1 MGCGASFLAVGRP
14 HVNGQEYSTAIAN
27 LRVGSSMCSNDTVP
41 DGQQKVFQQQDYQ
54 DIKQL
59 YTFGKVIGK
68 GQFGTCRIVT
78 EKATGTKYA
87 CKSISKRRLCPQGS
101 LVDVRREVQIMHH
114 LAGHPNI
121 VTIKDVFEDRSYV
134 HMVEELC
141 TGGELFDSIIERGHY
156 SERDAAAAFRCIASV
171 VAHCHNMGVMHRDI
185 KPENF
190 LLSSSTPD
198 SIIKGTDFGLSVFFS
213 EGQVFSEVVGSA
225 FYVAPEVLRRR
236 YDKRADVWSL
246 GVLLYI
252 MLCGLP
258 PFYAET
264 ERDVFQAILTHKVL
278 FDGATWSSVSEGAK
292 DVIRKMLERNPR
304 LRATATEV
312 LEHDWV
318 REDGTAEE
326 APLNNEVVVRLQ
338 NFAALNKLQ
347 QEALKIIATHLPEPE
362 ITGLRALFMEMD
374 SDGSGSIT
382 VEELRQALQRKGTL
396 IPAEELERIMAQ
408 ADISGDGVLDYEEFL
423 AATMN
428 LAKLERQENLY
439 MAFKFFDTDD
449 SGYITR
455 EELSQALCKT
465 CSATEIDALLAQAD
479 SSGDGRIDYAEFCDL
494 MRCGNKGLP
503 LAARTCKQGLMR
515 SQGSQIDLNKLRMES
530 VSALDYTNP
539 TNAMQKP
546 SLPSQQ
552 QQQQQQQKQQQ
563 AQCQPGNVT
572 QQLLSTES
580 SNRSSTSTAATA
592 ASIARMSSSNGLMLP
607 LHATPTPRRLN
618 PSGTMQS
625 AGGSAGDG
633 RSRTATGLAAAGSAT
648 TASPPAL
655 PAPLPRVH
663 PPLLQSSTL
672 PPQSSK
678 LPLPLPVP
686 IPVGANALHAVSF
699 TCAPGK

>member
-1 MGCGASFLAVGRP
+1 MLNLALTSRPRPAPSPICRRVHGA
-14 HVNGQEYSTAIAN
+14 
-27 LRVGSSMCSNDTVP
+27 
-41 DGQQKVFQQQDYQ
+41 QQHCA
-54 DIKQL
+54 
-59 YTFGKVIGK
+59 GK

-78 EKATGTKYA
+78 AKATGAKYA
-87 CKSISKRRLCPQGS
+87 CKSISKRRLCSQGDV
-101 LVDVRREVQIMHH
+101 VDVRREVQIMHH

-190 LLSSSTPD
+190 LLSSRSPD
-198 SIIKGTDFGLSVFFS
+198 ATIKATDFGLSVFFS
-213 EGQVFSEVVGSA
+213 EGQVFREVVGSA
-225 FYVAPEVLRRR
+225 FYVAPEVLRKR

-264 ERDVFQAILTHKVL
+264 ERDVFHAILTKEVS
-278 FDGATWSSVSEGAK
+278 FDGGAWSSVSEGAK
-292 DVIRKMLERNPR
+292 DVIRKMLDRNLR
-304 LRATATEV
+304 LRATAAEV

-326 APLNNEVVVRLQ
+326 APLNNEVLVRLQ

-382 VEELRQALQRKGTL
+382 VEELRQALRRKGTL

-428 LAKLERQENLY
+428 LAKLESQENLY

-455 EELSQALCKT
+455 EELSQALSKT
-465 CSATEIDALLAQAD
+465 CSAPEIDALLAQAD

-494 MRCGNKGLP
+494 MRGGNKAFA
-503 LAARTCKQGLMR
+503 LASRSCKQGLMR
-515 SQGSQIDLNKLRMES
+515 SHGSEIDLSKLRLES
-530 VSALDYTNP
+530 VSALDYATLTNL
-539 TNAMQKP
+539 AQKP
-546 SLPSQQ
+546 SSPS
-552 QQQQQQQKQQQ
+552 QQQQKQQQ
-563 AQCQPGNVT
+563 QTAQCQPENVT
-572 QQLLSTES
+572 EQLSSVDS
-580 SNRSSTSTAATA
+580 SNRSTTGTAATA
-592 ASIARMSSSNGLMLP
+592 AAIARLSSPNGLMLP

-618 PSGTMQS
+618 PSMTMQS
-625 AGGSAGDG
+625 AAGLAAGSEG
-633 RSRTATGLAAAGSAT
+633 RSRVGGTATGVAGVGLGGEGRSRMATGLTGAMAT
-648 TASPPAL
+648 TAAATELSPAM
-655 PAPLPRVH
+655 PAPLPRAH
-663 PPLLQSSTL
+663 PPLLQPPTL
-672 PPQSSK
+672 VPQ
-678 LPLPLPVP
+678 LPKSPLSLSIPA
-686 IPVGANALHAVSF
+686 PVGASVLHAASF